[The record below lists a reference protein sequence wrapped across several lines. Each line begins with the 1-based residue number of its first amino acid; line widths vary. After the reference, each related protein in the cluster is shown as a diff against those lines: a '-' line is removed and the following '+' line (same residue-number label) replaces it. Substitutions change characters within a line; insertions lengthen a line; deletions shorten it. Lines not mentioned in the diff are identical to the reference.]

1 MRIILHYNRRNLQKA
16 APVEYEVYLSRHDRV
31 YISTKVLIEQ
41 QYWDKKAGEVSHKH
55 KDAFILNLKIKALK
69 QRLDEI
75 IRIYQQS
82 GETLTGVILRSHLTD
97 LPPAITL
104 NEYMA
109 RQIEVDRATLKES
122 TYRRLKSV
130 LRNFNQF
137 RQVPLMQCDTNL
149 IREYH
154 NFLLRT
160 MQQSTT
166 GKNHK
171 VISKYLRRAQN
182 EGLIK
187 QNPYINFKIPAYATR
202 RVYLTASEIEQI
214 RSKHISIE
222 RLAVVRDM
230 FLFMCN
236 SGMEYIDMMQLPSD
250 NNTTIKEKFY
260 IVKSRVKV
268 QGEIQAI
275 PLFPEALEIITK
287 YNTGTGYIFPR
298 RSNQKLNSYLSELAD
313 LCGITKPLSTIIA
326 RHTFATNM
334 LNKGMP
340 LESLSHILGHSNART
355 TRIYA
360 KMIVSK
366 IENDLSRLGITGV

>member
-1 MRIILHYNRRNLQKA
+1 
-16 APVEYEVYLSRHDRV
+16 VEYEVYLSRHDRV
-31 YISTKVLIEQ
+31 YISTKVLIEPM
-41 QYWDKKAGEVSHKH
+41 YWDKKTGEVSHKH
-55 KDAFILNLKIKALK
+55 KEAIILNLKIKALK
-69 QRLDEI
+69 QRLYEI
-75 IRIYQQS
+75 IQRYQQS
-82 GETLTGVILRSHLTD
+82 GETLTGAILRSHLTD

-130 LRNFNQF
+130 LRNLNQF
-137 RQVPLMQCDTNL
+137 KQVPLMQCDTNL

-171 VISKYLRRAQN
+171 VISKYLRRAQS
-182 EGLIK
+182 EGLIR

-236 SGMEYIDMMQLPSD
+236 SGMEYIDMMQLTSD
-250 NNTTIKEKFY
+250 NITTINDKFY

-275 PLFPEALEIITK
+275 PLFTEALEIINK
-287 YNTGTGYIFPR
+287 YNTGAGYIFPR

-340 LESLSHILGHSNART
+340 LESLSHILGHSNPRT

>member
-1 MRIILHYNRRNLQKA
+1 MRVILHYNRRKLQKA
-16 APVEYEVYLSRHDRV
+16 APVEFEIYISRYDRV
-31 YISTKVLIEQ
+31 FISTKVLIEQ
-41 QYWDKKAGEVSHKH
+41 QHWDKKAGEVSQKH
-55 KDAFILNLKIKALK
+55 PDALIFNLKIKALK

-75 IRIYQQS
+75 IQIYQQS
-82 GETLTGVILRSHLTD
+82 GEKLTGDTLRSQIND

-104 NEYMA
+104 NEYMS
-109 RQIEVDRATLKES
+109 RQIEVDRGTLKES
-122 TYRRLKSV
+122 TFRRLNSV
-130 LRNFNQF
+130 LRHFNKF
-137 RQVPLMQCDTNL
+137 RQVPLLQCDTQM

-154 NFLLRT
+154 NYLLKT
-160 MQQSTT
+160 MQQSTM

-202 RVYLTASEIEQI
+202 RTYLTSAEIEQI
-214 RSKHISIE
+214 RTKHISID
-222 RLAVVRDM
+222 RLALVRDL

-236 SGMEYIDMMQLPSD
+236 CGMEYIDVMQLTAND
-250 NNTTIKEKFY
+250 IVTIDDKQY
-260 IVKSRVKV
+260 IVKNRIKV
-268 QGEIQAI
+268 MSEIQAI
-275 PLFPEALEIITK
+275 PLFPEALEIINK
-287 YNTGTGYIFPR
+287 YNTGAGYIFPR
-298 RSNQKLNSYLSELAD
+298 RSNQKLNAYLSELAD
-313 LCGITKPLSTIIA
+313 ICGISKPLSTIVA

-340 LESLSHILGHSNART
+340 LESVSHILGHSNTKT

-366 IENDLSRLGITGV
+366 IENDINRLGITGV